1 LATQL
6 PAERV
11 VRPAEESAEEQPRGQ
26 PLVRQTADEKTAEA
40 VAAVEAAEAAEAA
53 EVADAAEESG
63 SKNFWDRTDSEDA
76 EDSEDSELDQV
87 REYDPSAPLERASTT
102 APGDARPP
110 PNVDDTSAVEFDV
123 G

>member
-1 LATQL
+1 MRLGWPGGALRGPTKT
-6 PAERV
+6 PAAR
-11 VRPAEESAEEQPRGQ
+11 SAAGAGEG
-26 PLVRQTADEKTAEA
+26 A
-40 VAAVEAAEAAEAA
+40 
-53 EVADAAEESG
+53 ADAAEESG

-87 REYDPSAPLERASTT
+87 REYDPFAPLERASTT
-102 APGDARPP
+102 APGDARPS